1 MIDFEKYKPL
11 NTVERIDLLV
21 SVSTMTY
28 CVVQINCLPLP
39 RFFKEVTM
47 KTAEERYEET
57 WNSYLELL
65 NKDPRATRIQLASA
79 NLQHFF
85 VKALSWC

>member
-1 MIDFEKYKPL
+1 
-11 NTVERIDLLV
+11 
-21 SVSTMTY
+21 MTY
-28 CVVQINCLPLP
+28 CVVQINCLPLS

-65 NKDPRATRIQLASA
+65 NKDPRAWGFLCQIY
-79 NLQHFF
+79 N
-85 VKALSWC
+85 KY

>member
-1 MIDFEKYKPL
+1 MLI
-11 NTVERIDLLV
+11 TVPKNYILLV

-39 RFFKEVTM
+39 RFLKEVTM

-65 NKDPRATRIQLASA
+65 NKDPRQAWYP
-79 NLQHFF
+79 LQ
-85 VKALSWC
+85 S

>member
-1 MIDFEKYKPL
+1 
-11 NTVERIDLLV
+11 
-21 SVSTMTY
+21 MTY

-39 RFFKEVTM
+39 RFFEEVTM

-65 NKDPRATRIQLASA
+65 NKDPRQAWYP
-79 NLQHFF
+79 LQ
-85 VKALSWC
+85 S

>member
-1 MIDFEKYKPL
+1 MAMLIPQR
-11 NTVERIDLLV
+11 ERNAFNVVLV

-39 RFFKEVTM
+39 RFLKEVTM

-65 NKDPRATRIQLASA
+65 NKDPRARKFNIE
-79 NLQHFF
+79 LQF
-85 VKALSWC
+85 SGR

>member
-1 MIDFEKYKPL
+1 MKKENQTMGY
-11 NTVERIDLLV
+11 VLV

-39 RFFKEVTM
+39 RFLKKVTM
-47 KTAEERYEET
+47 KIAEERYEET

-65 NKDPRATRIQLASA
+65 NKDPREWIVW
-79 NLQHFF
+79 FI
-85 VKALSWC
+85 

>member
-1 MIDFEKYKPL
+1 MSDFSLILVLQLENKRKS
-11 NTVERIDLLV
+11 V

-65 NKDPRATRIQLASA
+65 NKDPRYLCNSVF
-79 NLQHFF
+79 N
-85 VKALSWC
+85 KKP

>member
-1 MIDFEKYKPL
+1 MKHQNNGSGRKVSNF
-11 NTVERIDLLV
+11 TVFLQIILACYNPSPYGMV

-28 CVVQINCLPLP
+28 CVVQINCLPLS

-65 NKDPRATRIQLASA
+65 NKDPRE
-79 NLQHFF
+79 
-85 VKALSWC
+85 

>member
-1 MIDFEKYKPL
+1 
-11 NTVERIDLLV
+11 
-21 SVSTMTY
+21 MTY

-39 RFFKEVTM
+39 RFLKEVTM

-65 NKDPRATRIQLASA
+65 NKNPRYLCNSVFNKKNIILLNKSPFIQNKCVPLPSE
-79 NLQHFF
+79 NT
-85 VKALSWC
+85 

>member
-1 MIDFEKYKPL
+1 
-11 NTVERIDLLV
+11 
-21 SVSTMTY
+21 MTY

-39 RFFKEVTM
+39 RFLKEVTM

-65 NKDPRATRIQLASA
+65 NKDPRYLCNSVFKKKT
-79 NLQHFF
+79 
-85 VKALSWC
+85 

>member
-1 MIDFEKYKPL
+1 MTAVV
-11 NTVERIDLLV
+11 TVVIVEAVFRLKNL

-39 RFFKEVTM
+39 RFLKEVTM

-65 NKDPRATRIQLASA
+65 NKDPRAWGFLCQIY
-79 NLQHFF
+79 N
-85 VKALSWC
+85 KY